1 MNPLQAGVVCFE
13 RMRLERPLPSDAD
26 YQVWLATDLRTDSLH
41 AVEFLPTVPS
51 AGEEFIHAPHASLL
65 SFYRLEVVDSTIAAV
80 TAFHRL
86 LETPSLRT
94 LAAAPVEPSTA
105 AEWFLA
111 IADAVRVLHES
122 GHRAHGA
129 I

>member
-13 RMRLERPLPSDAD
+13 RLRLERPLPSDAD
-26 YQVWLATDLRTDSLH
+26 YQLWLATDLRTDALH
-41 AVEFLPTVPS
+41 AVEFLPTAPS
-51 AGEEFIHAPHASLL
+51 AGEGFVHATHASLL

-86 LETPSLRT
+86 LETPSIRT
-94 LAAAPVEPSTA
+94 SASSPIEPSIA

-111 IADAVRVLHES
+111 IADAVRSLHEN
-122 GHRAHGA
+122 GHRAH
-129 I
+129 